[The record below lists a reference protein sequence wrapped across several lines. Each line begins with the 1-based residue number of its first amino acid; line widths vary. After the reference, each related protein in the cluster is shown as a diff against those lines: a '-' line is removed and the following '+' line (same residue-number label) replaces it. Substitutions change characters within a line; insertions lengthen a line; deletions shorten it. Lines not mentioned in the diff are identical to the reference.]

1 MSFTTWTPA
10 AVSSEAR
17 RWRGSAW
24 RMVESQHIAA
34 TMKLV
39 DTREEQDLLE
49 TLLDRSKPSLRSDAE
64 GLDYLLATPF
74 RYPPRAGG
82 SRFRSAADP
91 GVFHAAE
98 SVRTAAAELGYWRW
112 RFLRDAV
119 DLDALEP
126 VPHTVFAASLSVQ
139 AVDLRRPPFDADA
152 DLWQHPTQYAATQ
165 DFGRVAREA
174 GVGAIIYRSVRDPS
188 PAWCVALLS
197 PAGFAESRPLP
208 GAQTWYLAVSQ
219 RAVTWRREAEAMTF
233 SVETWQD
240 GGRRPPH

>member
-1 MSFTTWTPA
+1 MSFTIWTPA

-49 TLLDRSKPSLRSDAE
+49 TLLDRSKPSLS
-64 GLDYLLATPF
+64 TPF

-126 VPHTVFAASLSVQ
+126 VPHTVFAASL
-139 AVDLRRPPFDADA
+139 
-152 DLWQHPTQYAATQ
+152 
-165 DFGRVAREA
+165 
-174 GVGAIIYRSVRDPS
+174 
-188 PAWCVALLS
+188 
-197 PAGFAESRPLP
+197 
-208 GAQTWYLAVSQ
+208 LAVSQ
-219 RAVTWRREAEAMTF
+219 RAVTWRREAEAMAF

-240 GGRRPPH
+240 GGQRPPH

>member
-49 TLLDRSKPSLRSDAE
+49 TLLDRGKPSLQPETEA
-64 GLDYLLATPF
+64 LDILLATPF
-74 RYPPRAGG
+74 RYPPRKGG
-82 SRFRSAADP
+82 SRFRGATDP
-91 GVFHAAE
+91 GVFYAAE

-112 RFLRDAV
+112 RFLHDAV
-119 DLDALEP
+119 DLAGLEP
-126 VPHTVFAASLSVQ
+126 VPHTAFAAGLSAQVI
-139 AVDLRRPPFDADA
+139 DLRQPPFDADA
-152 DLWQHPTQYAATQ
+152 AVWQHPTHYAPTQ
-165 DFGRVAREA
+165 AFGRVAREA
-174 GVGAIIYRSVRDPS
+174 GLGGIRYRSVRDPS
-188 PAWCVALLS
+188 PAWCIAVLS
-197 PAGFAESRPLP
+197 PGGFAETRPQP

-219 RAVTWRREAEAMTF
+219 RAVTWRRESEAITF
-233 SVETWQD
+233 SVESWRED
-240 GGRRPPH
+240 RHRGPK